1 MKSKNL
7 LKNDRGLALVVAM
20 MLLVLM
26 TVMGLAAISTTST
39 EIQITS
45 NERTDGQAFQAA
57 EAGIK
62 EALFRATLPKLGTNT
77 IANGGSYT
85 TVDGVSMDAYIADP
99 GVGGNP
105 TPGWA
110 YNIYLG
116 APPAGA
122 GNVRSILSTKDQP
135 SVNYLKDVNG
145 KDVPVIVRYVTEM
158 DLKNWGV
165 PDADK
170 NGDGDYLD
178 LVFYN
183 GDPKN
188 PKRLGAGTKT
198 TGVMDVTPPV
208 GSSKN
213 LAIWMVQSI
222 GHSGKAT
229 KMIQLETTGFPVN
242 PNAVAAV
249 EAGLAVNIAGAGFIS
264 GFNHSENTVV
274 ADSTKVNTGL
284 YNNNNCDNYSQ
295 VGTGACGLGSDP
307 DNQTTTNCT
316 GSGKSKVCTTTTTPY
331 QAAYSG
337 MATMTD
343 SAPAIIS
350 KAATSQS
357 GAAVQAWGGNSDNTV
372 GWQKV
377 DPAFSFPSLATIL
390 GVDPTLVDANNPN
403 SILAH
408 ASTDPNA
415 CPSGVTY
422 IDNAKSAQDYMP
434 NKIAGCPAGSGIL
447 IVTGNMK
454 ITSQF
459 EFRGLVYVMGD
470 AELNGGAW
478 LLGSLAVQG
487 KTTGLK
493 VAAGNPTIL
502 YSKTTVNNAVQAALM
517 QVGFAFTTLSWRE
530 Y

>member
-1 MKSKNL
+1 MKTN
-7 LKNDRGLALVVAM
+7 LKNERGMALVVAM

-62 EALFRATLPKLGTNT
+62 EALFRASLPKLGTNT
-77 IANGGSYT
+77 IANGGSYA
-85 TVDGVSMDAYIADP
+85 TVDGVTMDAYLADP
-99 GVGGNP
+99 GVAGNP
-105 TPGWA
+105 TAGWE
-110 YNIYLG
+110 YDIYLG

-122 GNVRSILSTKDQP
+122 HNVRSIMPTKNQP
-135 SVNYLKDVNG
+135 SVNYLKDNSG
-145 KDVPVIVRYVTEM
+145 KDSPVVIRYVTEM
-158 DLKNWGV
+158 DLKNWGIAN
-165 PDADK
+165 ADL
-170 NGDGDYLD
+170 NGDGDYMD
-178 LVFYN
+178 LVYYN
-183 GDPKN
+183 GDSKN
-188 PKRLGAGTKT
+188 PLRVGAGTKT
-198 TGVMDVTPPV
+198 AGVMDVAPPA

-213 LAIWMVQSI
+213 LAIWLVQAV

-229 KMIQLETTGFPVN
+229 KNIQLETTGFPVN
-242 PNAVAAV
+242 PNANAAV
-249 EAGLAVNIAGAGFIS
+249 EAGIAVDMAGSGFIS

-274 ADSTKVNTGL
+274 GDSAKVNTGL
-284 YNNNNCDNYSQ
+284 YSNNNCDNYSQ
-295 VGTGACGLGSDP
+295 VGTGTCGLATDP
-307 DNQTTTNCT
+307 DNVTTTNCT
-316 GSGKSKVCTTTTTPY
+316 GSGKTKVCTTTTTPY

-337 MATMTD
+337 MATLTD

-350 KAATSQS
+350 TASTKQT
-357 GAAVQAWGGNSDNTV
+357 GAAVQAWGGNSDSTV

-377 DPAFSFPSLATIL
+377 DPNYSFPSLASIL
-390 GVDPTLVDANNPN
+390 GVDPTLVDPTNPD

-422 IDNAKSAQDYMP
+422 IDNAASAQDYMP

-470 AELNGGAW
+470 ATLNGGAW
-478 LLGSLAVQG
+478 LLGSLAVKGVTQ
-487 KTTGLK
+487 GLK

-502 YSKTTVNNAVQAALM
+502 YSKNAVNNAVQAALQ